1 MNCDVSFLPNL
12 SSGSWGFLIR
22 DDEGD
27 VFVTGRGK
35 VDHLLNVFHAELVA
49 CLQGIQVAVDLG
61 ISHLI
66 VESYAK
72 MVVQA
77 VSTNDFDDSVVGL
90 LVSEIKNLVSS
101 CFLSFQ
107 CVFRS
112 RECNQAAHE
121 LAKLGLLC
129 NQGEEQIMSSIPEG
143 VHVCVANDMLASE

>member
-1 MNCDVSFLPNL
+1 MNCDASLLPNS

-27 VFVTGRGK
+27 VIVTGRGK

-66 VESYAK
+66 VETDAK

-77 VSTNDFDDSVVGL
+77 VSTNEFDDSVVGL
-90 LVSEIKNLVSS
+90 LVSEIKNLVYS

-107 CVFRS
+107 CVLRS

-129 NQGEEQIMSSIPEG
+129 N
-143 VHVCVANDMLASE
+143 